1 MADKRIQDLPA
12 ASHVGLLDRFVL
24 EQNGAAM
31 SLPGQILVN
40 DLADALDGHGG
51 IADIS
56 YTPPDPPSLS
66 GTLTITMADETVY
79 TLVVTNGRGIT
90 NITWVSSG
98 TPGDGL
104 THTGTIHYDDG
115 TDDPSAIVIQDGVKG
130 NTGAQTYVW
139 IKWAQAYPTQNSD
152 MQNNAGPWIGIYSG
166 LSSTAPS
173 SYTDYVWYEYK
184 GEKGDTGSSIQ
195 SIELTSTT
203 GLVDTYTVTLT
214 DGNTTTFTVTNAK
227 SIVSITMISGSHAAG
242 STDVYEIL
250 FNDGDT
256 AQFSVYNG
264 ANGLGSVSSVSGIQ
278 ADGNGDVPQVISG
291 NGAPTTATVGQL
303 NQLYFDQTGSK
314 LYYCAGESGGTYVW
328 LGTASITVDSS
339 LSGSSA
345 NPVQNKVITARVGTG
360 ALPNSNTNLTDAVNY
375 VNGRIPA
382 AASAAPDADTSGG
395 AAGTGTAFARNDH
408 RHELNVPTGGVPAD
422 LGTAS
427 QGSANTYS
435 RSDHVHKMPSAPDVG
450 ALSPSDVQYKV
461 YDSVAD
467 LGLTSGS
474 ATIAGAWSALGEGEI
489 LICDGADFAS
499 GERPA
504 SYGTV
509 EIVKV
514 SSSRGYI
521 YFHGKEVASG
531 DYRMFLNS
539 SSVPDGTWHKETV
552 DQDTLAASAFSV
564 TGVSGGTVTVNSAIR
579 MGNIIMLSYSVTT
592 SGAPSSNNGL
602 YCHVVDATVKLDGV
616 APSLGIGNGSVN
628 NAWSLS
634 TVTSSNVLR
643 TRVYCLANTQTITI
657 GTFAILYI

>member
-12 ASHVGLLDRFVL
+12 ASSVGLLDRFVL
-24 EQNGAAM
+24 EQDGAAM
-31 SLPGQILVN
+31 SLTGQILVN

-66 GTLTITMADETVY
+66 GTLTITMADETEY
-79 TLVVTNGRGIT
+79 SLTVTNGRGIT

-115 TDDPSAIVIQDGVKG
+115 TDDPAEIVIQDGVKG
-130 NTGAQTYVW
+130 STGAQTYVW
-139 IKWAQAYPTQNSD
+139 IKWAQAYPSQDSD
-152 MQNNAGPWIGIYSG
+152 MQNNAGPYIGIYSG

-173 SYTDYVWYEYK
+173 SYTDYIWYEYK

-256 AQFSVYNG
+256 AQFQVYNG
-264 ANGLGSVSSVSGIQ
+264 ANGLGSVSTVSGIQ

-339 LSGSSA
+339 LSGSST

-382 AASAAPDADTSGG
+382 AAAAAPGADTPGG
-395 AAGTGTAFARNDH
+395 AAGTGLAFARNDH
-408 RHELNVPTGGVPAD
+408 RHELNVPTGGLPAA

-427 QGSANTYS
+427 QGSANTYA
-435 RSDHVHKMPSAPDVG
+435 RSDHVHPMPSASDVG
-450 ALSPSDVQYKV
+450 ALPSTTTA
-461 YDSVAD
+461 AD
-467 LGLTSGS
+467 LLSNLTYSTDGILHS
-474 ATIAGAWSALGEGEI
+474 NATITDGGYCKIGQLVIVNMRIALT
-489 LICDGADFAS
+489 AS
-499 GERPA
+499 IAPGNNVVGGFPKPL
-504 SYGTV
+504 S
-509 EIVKV
+509 
-514 SSSRGYI
+514 
-521 YFHGKEVASG
+521 
-531 DYRMFLNS
+531 
-539 SSVPDGTWHKETV
+539 
-552 DQDTLAASAFSV
+552 TL
-564 TGVSGGTVTVNSAIR
+564 
-579 MGNIIMLSYSVTT
+579 
-592 SGAPSSNNGL
+592 PSNNGFTSIQTNVGPL
-602 YCHVVDATVKLDGV
+602 TLTAGG
-616 APSLGIGNGSVN
+616 SLIVPASGS
-628 NAWSLS
+628 
-634 TVTSSNVLR
+634 
-643 TRVYCLANTQTITI
+643 TIAS
-657 GTFAILYI
+657 GTNLMMGGCYIAET

>member
-1 MADKRIQDLPA
+1 MGDKRIQDLPA
-12 ASHVGLLDRFVL
+12 ASSVGLLDRFVL
-24 EQNGAAM
+24 EHDGAAM
-31 SLPGQILVN
+31 SLTGQTLVN
-40 DLADALDGHGG
+40 DLAAALDGHGG

-56 YTPPDPPSLS
+56 YTPPDPPSLG
-66 GTLTITMADETVY
+66 GTLTITMADETEY

-115 TDDPSAIVIQDGVKG
+115 TDDPTEIVIQDGVKG
-130 NTGAQTYVW
+130 STGAQTYVW
-139 IKWAQAYPTQNSD
+139 LKWSQAYPTQDSD

-166 LSSTAPS
+166 LASTAPS
-173 SYTDYVWYEYK
+173 SYTDYIWYEYK

-214 DGNTTTFTVTNAK
+214 DGNTSSFTVTNAK

-278 ADGNGDVPQVISG
+278 ADGTGDVPQVISG

-339 LSGSSA
+339 LSGSST

-360 ALPNSNTNLTDAVNY
+360 TLPNSATNLTDAINY

-382 AASAAPDADTSGG
+382 AATAAPDADTSGG

-408 RHELNVPTGGVPAD
+408 RHKLNVPTGGVPAD
-422 LGTAS
+422 LGTAAL
-427 QGSANTYS
+427 GSANTYA
-435 RSDHVHKMPSAPDVG
+435 RSDHVHNLPSAADIGAV
-450 ALSPSDVQYKV
+450 ALSALLDLVHPVGSLYWSSNSTSPDTLFGGTWERVKDTFILAAGDNYTAGDTGGAATHTLTVNQLPSHRHQIGQRVTYGTGGGAGAIGYDNSAATSYPYTSSVGGGQAHNNMPPYKV
-461 YDSVAD
+461 YYC
-467 LGLTSGS
+467 
-474 ATIAGAWSALGEGEI
+474 W
-489 LICDGADFAS
+489 
-499 GERPA
+499 ERTA
-504 SYGTV
+504 
-509 EIVKV
+509 
-514 SSSRGYI
+514 
-521 YFHGKEVASG
+521 
-531 DYRMFLNS
+531 
-539 SSVPDGTWHKETV
+539 
-552 DQDTLAASAFSV
+552 
-564 TGVSGGTVTVNSAIR
+564 
-579 MGNIIMLSYSVTT
+579 
-592 SGAPSSNNGL
+592 
-602 YCHVVDATVKLDGV
+602 
-616 APSLGIGNGSVN
+616 
-628 NAWSLS
+628 
-634 TVTSSNVLR
+634 
-643 TRVYCLANTQTITI
+643 
-657 GTFAILYI
+657 